1 MSQLLRRFLL
11 LAIFF
16 IGATQVAKAEVRQ
29 MIGLGSSQTCGTWTA
44 ERKKSEHG
52 SMTPMASGIA
62 AWSLGFLSGINLVNK
77 GSNLLETVDA
87 EAIWAWLD
95 NYCAAHPRISR
106 CVSTSLRSAAST
118 PAQRTGYRW

>member
-77 GSNLLETVDA
+77 SSNLLETVDA

-95 NYCAAHPRISR
+95 NYCAAHPLDKVVAGLEELTIE
-106 CVSTSLRSAAST
+106 LMH
-118 PAQRTGYRW
+118 RTTKN